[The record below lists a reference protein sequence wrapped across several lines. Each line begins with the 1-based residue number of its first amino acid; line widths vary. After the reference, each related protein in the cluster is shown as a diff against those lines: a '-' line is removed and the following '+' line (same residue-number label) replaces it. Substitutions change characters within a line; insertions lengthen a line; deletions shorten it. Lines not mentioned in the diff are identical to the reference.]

1 MIIYHPAYDVN
12 HCSYRILN
20 ILYALKNHKTNC
32 DLLKIINFYYVYP
45 HLIKRM
51 KSLPRPL
58 NYKSKVIN
66 SINEP
71 FELTPIPSTLFFEMI
86 STHEASIQSLLQKS
100 LIYIDENEIFLEITN
115 LPKGLIEIFQNDEF
129 NKSSIFK
136 ILVESFPKTK
146 LDGENGLKSKS
157 GLMEYKYD

>member
-1 MIIYHPAYDVN
+1 
-12 HCSYRILN
+12 
-20 ILYALKNHKTNC
+20 
-32 DLLKIINFYYVYP
+32 
-45 HLIKRM
+45 M